1 MKTAEKVK
9 VVFVEIQ
16 LELLWKCHAKGK
28 SMWLHFA
35 NPQHLQ
41 RRHLCKTVKS
51 HSGAKSL
58 IYFYIEYIT
67 FTIIWSTFKL
77 DVTFSILRF
86 WTWFFVVVER
96 GGEEGYHDYFFFLF
110 FSFDL
115 VNFFVKCTH
124 VLMRVPS
131 NVVYFFKKYL
141 ILNRYRNSRRPVV
154 SGKDNLEI
162 SEVRWSNF

>member
-1 MKTAEKVK
+1 MKMS
-9 VVFVEIQ
+9 
-16 LELLWKCHAKGK
+16 CKGK
-28 SMWLHFA
+28 IHVITFCQSSA
-35 NPQHLQ
+35 LQ

-131 NVVYFFKKYL
+131 NVVYFLDIEIQKGPWCLAKIIWKYHRL
-141 ILNRYRNSRRPVV
+141 GDIILRPVP
-154 SGKDNLEI
+154 
-162 SEVRWSNF
+162 SNFWIGTWL